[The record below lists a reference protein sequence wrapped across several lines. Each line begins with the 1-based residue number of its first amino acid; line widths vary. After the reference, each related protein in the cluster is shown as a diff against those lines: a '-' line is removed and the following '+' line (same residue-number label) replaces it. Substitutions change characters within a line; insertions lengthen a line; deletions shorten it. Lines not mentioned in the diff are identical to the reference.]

1 MTLASLSP
9 QPRVFIFNEYRT
21 SLRLQSGGYI
31 GPMWHRPSVCR
42 HFATLASAWQIAE
55 GTTGSCLRQPN
66 AALLPDR
73 SPAKEPWQLHSRV
86 GIPWLPNLL
95 EPHRCRNSIGLGNR
109 IDDRFK
115 PLGRLQECVSAST
128 ASRTFPKS
136 AHAGL
141 RRCVAQGLKV
151 YHKAR
156 DPNSPMKAVLTD
168 FRAQCRY
175 YLYTYGFLYKR
186 V

>member
-66 AALLPDR
+66 AAL
-73 SPAKEPWQLHSRV
+73 S
-86 GIPWLPNLL
+86 
-95 EPHRCRNSIGLGNR
+95 
-109 IDDRFK
+109 F
-115 PLGRLQECVSAST
+115 
-128 ASRTFPKS
+128 
-136 AHAGL
+136 
-141 RRCVAQGLKV
+141 
-151 YHKAR
+151 
-156 DPNSPMKAVLTD
+156 LTD
-168 FRAQCRY
+168 PLPRNHGSFIRVWAYRGSQTCWSHTAAEIQSVWAVASMTGSSPWDGSRNVFRPQRLREPFPNQRMPVFDDAWLKDSRCTTRPGIQIAQ
-175 YLYTYGFLYKR
+175 
-186 V
+186 